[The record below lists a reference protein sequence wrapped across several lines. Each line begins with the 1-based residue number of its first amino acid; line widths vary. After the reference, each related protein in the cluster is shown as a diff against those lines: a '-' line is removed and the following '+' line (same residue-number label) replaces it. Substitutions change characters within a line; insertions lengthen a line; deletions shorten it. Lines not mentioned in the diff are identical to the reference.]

1 MQLPEA
7 ALDLDSAPGIIAGFA
22 RRARPPVPNGVAPP
36 EQARSHV
43 PGSVAVAVS
52 VRGWV
57 RSRTTLPRDVLVL
70 GVVAFCV
77 AVGFGVLV
85 PVLPVFARSFGVD
98 DFAVGAVVSV
108 FAMLRLAT
116 SPSVGAMIGRLGERV
131 VMSAGIFVVAASSGL
146 AGLSRTYLQLLL
158 LRGVGGFGSA
168 MFTVSAMTLLL
179 RVARP
184 EVRGRAVGFYQG
196 GFLVGGMAGPAVGAA
211 LAAISLTAPFFF
223 YAATLLVA
231 GGAGLAL
238 LRPGPGAVASSART
252 PGTPLSAVIGD
263 VRYQA
268 ACLANLA
275 QGWTS
280 LGVRST
286 LVPVIVVE
294 VLHRPTSWTGIAF
307 AAAAVVQTLCLAPVG
322 RYADT
327 VGRRP
332 VLLAGCAVGAL
343 SIVLVPYAPNIW
355 LLGGLLCVFGFAA
368 AALGTAPAASVGD
381 ALRGG
386 NGTPVAVFSM
396 CSDVG
401 SIIGPLAAGA
411 LADRVGFGAA
421 FAVAAGLLVV
431 AGFGAQRM
439 PRRVPA
445 SPPPAGPRGTDGAQL
460 ARTEAEGEDLT
471 GPF

>member
-1 MQLPEA
+1 MA
-7 ALDLDSAPGIIAGFA
+7 IDV
-22 RRARPPVPNGVAPP
+22 RAVLRA
-36 EQARSHV
+36 
-43 PGSVAVAVS
+43 
-52 VRGWV
+52 
-57 RSRTTLPRDVLVL
+57 RTTLPRDVLVL

-179 RVARP
+179 RAAEP
-184 EVRGRAVGFYQG
+184 SVRARAVGFYQG
-196 GFLVGGMAGPAVGAA
+196 GFLVGGMAGPAIGAG
-211 LAAISLTAPFFF
+211 LAAISVTAPFFF

-231 GGAGLAL
+231 GAVGLAL
-238 LRPGPGAVASSART
+238 LHPHHDARVST
-252 PGTPLSAVIGD
+252 ERAPGTPLRAVLHD
-263 VRYQA
+263 VRYQS

-294 VLHRPTSWTGIAF
+294 VLHRNTSWTGIAF
-307 AAAAVVQTLCLAPVG
+307 AAAAVVQTVALAPVG
-322 RYADT
+322 RYADN

-332 VLLAGCAVGAL
+332 VILAGCAVGAA
-343 SIVLVPYAPNIW
+343 SIALVPYAPDIW
-355 LLGGLLCVFGFAA
+355 LLGLLMCVFGFAA
-368 AALGTAPAASVGD
+368 AALGTAPAASLGD

-386 NGTPVAVFSM
+386 SGTPIAVFSM
-396 CSDVG
+396 CSDAGAIV
-401 SIIGPLAAGA
+401 GPLVAGA
-411 LADRVGFGAA
+411 LADSVGFGAA
-421 FAVAAGLLVV
+421 FAVAAALLVLAGLSALRMAPGVPAV
-431 AGFGAQRM
+431 AGDADTTQEVATQSG
-439 PRRVPA
+439 
-445 SPPPAGPRGTDGAQL
+445 L
-460 ARTEAEGEDLT
+460 ARVDAEGEDLT
-471 GPF
+471 GPR